1 MQKVIN
7 DFIADKH
14 VAIVGVSRHKQKW
27 GSMLSDMLQ
36 KKGYTVYPINP
47 KATEINGVKCYASI
61 KDLPDHVQSAIIAT
75 PRDITDEVVKNDLS
89 GSNIKRVWMQ
99 KGVGIHSSESPQA
112 IEDCKANGMDVV
124 YGFCPMMFYEG
135 GAMHGTH
142 LFFRKLI
149 GNVPQEFKNK
159 G

>member
-27 GSMLSDMLQ
+27 GSMLSDMLV
-36 KKGYTVYPINP
+36 KKGYTVYPVNP

-61 KDLPDHVQSAIIAT
+61 KDLPENVQSAIIAT
-75 PRDITDEVVKNDLS
+75 PREATELIMKDLP
-89 GSNIKRVWMQ
+89 GSNIKRVWLQ
-99 KGVGIHSSESPQA
+99 KGAGKHSSESLQA
-112 IEDCKANGMDVV
+112 IADAKSNGVEVV

-149 GNVPQEFKNK
+149 GNVPQEYKNK

>member
-1 MQKVIN
+1 MRKIIN

-14 VAIVGVSRHKQKW
+14 VAIVGVSRTKQKW
-27 GSMLSDMLQ
+27 GSMLADMLN
-36 KKGYTVYPINP
+36 KKGYTVYPVNP
-47 KATEINGVKCYASI
+47 KATEIDGMKCYASI
-61 KDLPDHVQSAIIAT
+61 KDLPDNVQSAIIAT
-75 PRDITDEVVKNDLS
+75 PHDVTDEVVKNDLH

-99 KGVGIHSSESPQA
+99 KGAGKHSSESPESIA
-112 IEDCKANGMDVV
+112 ECKANGVDVV